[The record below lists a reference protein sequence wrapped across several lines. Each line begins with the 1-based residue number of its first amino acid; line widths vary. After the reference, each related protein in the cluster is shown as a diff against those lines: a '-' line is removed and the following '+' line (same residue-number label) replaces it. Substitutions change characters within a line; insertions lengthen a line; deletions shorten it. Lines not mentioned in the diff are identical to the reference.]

1 MSKIKFVANSNTGQ
15 VVNQFANSESGFGYA
30 MLEAKTPSFNG
41 NRLNVEK
48 RICLLKGNVDELQAV
63 VDAAPNGLD
72 GRIRFV
78 EITEADAKATLSGET
93 TSEAGKV
100 FMQEVHK
107 DLAKDD
113 WNKAVEGFKLQN
125 PTTEEYS
132 THKGSQILRM
142 KVYDPTGSLADI
154 ILPKD
159 SWSATEQTLSTTD
172 VE

>member
-1 MSKIKFVANSNTGQ
+1 MSKINFVANSNTGQ
-15 VVNQFANSESGFGYA
+15 VVNQFANSESFGYA
-30 MLEAKTPSFNG
+30 MLEGKTASFNG

-48 RICLLKGNVDELQAV
+48 RTCLLRGNVDELQAI
-63 VDAAPNGLD
+63 VDSAPNGLG

-78 EITEADAKATLSGET
+78 EITEDEAKTTLNGET

-107 DLAKDD
+107 DMAKDD

-125 PTTEEYS
+125 PKTDEYS
-132 THKGSQILRM
+132 THNGSHILRM
-142 KVYDPTGSLADI
+142 KVYDPTGELADI
-154 ILPKD
+154 TLLRD
-159 SWSATEQTLSTTD
+159 SWGKAEPILNTAD